1 MTEIIRVDIYNR
13 DVIVHCGKMKP
24 LRKYLSKFLSR
35 DAVDEICEHLKDCSL
50 GMTVQIADGGILVYM
65 PHEPVNAKG
74 LGVLVHEL
82 FHAAYFIMR
91 KAGIDC
97 NDSTDEAYAYLI
109 EFLVEKAFSSL
120 SVSPQRLSPDD
131 ASHNQQKQDDRSL
144 RHESS

>member
-1 MTEIIRVDIYNR
+1 MTEVIRVDIYNR
-13 DVIVHCGKMKP
+13 DVVVHCGRLKP
-24 LRKYLSKFLSR
+24 LRKYLLKILPQNV
-35 DAVDEICEHLKDCSL
+35 VDEICESLKDCNL

-65 PHEPVNAKG
+65 PHKPVNAKG

-109 EFLVEKAFSSL
+109 EFLAEKAFSSL

-131 ASHNQQKQDDRSL
+131 ASHNQQKQGDQSSH
-144 RHESS
+144 HESS